1 MRHIIPIGRP
11 RWVYKSD
18 VKCSFLESWFLESDL
33 KWPNDLEGQDQWPLY
48 SKPVWRISRRIFGT
62 NLMILVQIHYKVL
75 HGQAKFPRILSQNGQ
90 NYLECQGQWPLIL
103 NNSWEYPMMHTW
115 HKFGDSSP
123 NGQNYLEGRDEWL
136 IFSIPTESVSGCM
149 FIAKLVIIAQIGGQL
164 SHVEKVKFMDWQTDW
179 QTDGPRQRQY
189 PFGLKGQRAIKMKYV
204 YRIFV
209 LINYL
214 WNPDILTRIP
224 HLCILSMHF
233 LSFYAQ
239 QCSLQCNH
247 NAVFFS

>member
-11 RWVYKSD
+11 RWVYKSE

-62 NLMILVQIHYKVL
+62 NLMILVQIHYKLL

-164 SHVEKVKFMDWQTDW
+164 SCGKSKVHGLTDRR
-179 QTDGPRQRQY
+179 TDRRTQATTISLRPER
-189 PFGLKGQRAIKMKYV
+189 PKGNKNEICVPY
-204 YRIFV
+204 
-209 LINYL
+209 
-214 WNPDILTRIP
+214 
-224 HLCILSMHF
+224 LCINQLFMEPWHF
-233 LSFYAQ
+233 
-239 QCSLQCNH
+239 N
-247 NAVFFS
+247 